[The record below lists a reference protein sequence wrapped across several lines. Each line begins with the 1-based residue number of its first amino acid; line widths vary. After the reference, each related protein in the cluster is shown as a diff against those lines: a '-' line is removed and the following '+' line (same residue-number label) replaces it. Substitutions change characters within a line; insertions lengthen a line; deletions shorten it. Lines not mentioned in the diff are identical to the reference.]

1 MSNNGNLLQL
11 VFDCV
16 WGVGENIYKLFSKR
30 KEVEKAPL
38 DIFFQKAGLCN
49 KDQEYPKLVETIV
62 TNKEKIYKVEC
73 PLGLGKSDFQKYS
86 DALEVFL
93 GEEVELKSSKG
104 FIYIKM
110 K

>member
-1 MSNNGNLLQL
+1 MSSGGNLLQM
-11 VFDCV
+11 VFDGI
-16 WGVGENIYKLFSKR
+16 WGTGEMIFKSFR
-30 KEVEKAPL
+30 KKEEEKAPL
-38 DIFFQKAGLCN
+38 DIFFSKSGLCN